1 MSTLLKL
8 TREVKGIRAE
18 NYTGK
23 INLLLPHEHPV
34 GKLFTADMP
43 DGKAIYAQ
51 CVIKDDVVTLRNP
64 VKAARWAAQAHKR
77 ELATR
82 CNCKEL

>member
-8 TREVKGIRAE
+8 TREAKGIRAE
-18 NYTGK
+18 NSTGK
-23 INLLLPHEHPV
+23 INLLLPHDHHV

-43 DGKAIYAQ
+43 DDKAIYAQ
-51 CVIKDDVVTLRNP
+51 CALKGDTVLLRNP
-64 VKAARWAAQAHKR
+64 ARAAKWALQAHKR

-82 CNCKEL
+82 CNCKEI